1 MKPFRGGLLWKLLA
15 INVPIVVLVIVVM
28 WLAIDYLAA
37 DYFSTLMERY
47 NISPSETNQMFLDAV
62 HRYLVQAS
70 IAAVVLAVGLSAVFT
85 QRALRPLTAMA
96 QIAGRIAEGDFAARV
111 DIGAR
116 DEVGRLGEAFNR
128 MADSL
133 ARLESL
139 RRTMVADFAHELRT
153 PLTNIR
159 GYLEGLAEG
168 VIEPSPETFDMLHE
182 EVLRLVRLIEGLQ
195 QLTKVDAA
203 RILLERRSVALEP
216 LLGRIVDLNRP
227 RAEARGVCV
236 ETTVAPDAARID
248 ADTDK
253 LALVLGNLADNA
265 CRYTPPAGR
274 VRIDAARAADS
285 VRVSFRNPAPQL
297 GADDLPMLFER
308 FWRADKSRSRD
319 SGGAGIGLAIV
330 KDLVEAHG
338 GTVGAAS
345 DNGELEVWFTLPDA
359 AAP

>member
-1 MKPFRGGLLWKLLA
+1 
-15 INVPIVVLVIVVM
+15 
-28 WLAIDYLAA
+28 
-37 DYFSTLMERY
+37 
-47 NISPSETNQMFLDAV
+47 
-62 HRYLVQAS
+62 
-70 IAAVVLAVGLSAVFT
+70 
-85 QRALRPLTAMA
+85 MA

-111 DIGAR
+111 DIGVR

-168 VIEPSPETFDMLHE
+168 VIEPSPEIFDMLHA
-182 EVLRLVRLIEGLQ
+182 EVLRLVRLIEDLQ

-203 RILLERRSVALEP
+203 RILLERRPVALEP

-236 ETTVAPDAARID
+236 ETTVAPDAAEIH

-265 CRYTPPAGR
+265 CRYAPQAGR
-274 VRIDAARAADS
+274 VRIAAVRAGDG
-285 VRVSFRNPAPQL
+285 VRVSFRNAAPQL
-297 GADDLPMLFER
+297 AADDLPMLFER

-338 GTVGAAS
+338 GTVGAAAEG
-345 DNGELEVWFTLPDA
+345 GELEVWFTLPDA
-359 AAP
+359 ASAQAALQNL